1 MRRILITILAVS
13 AALGAKAQEVY
24 SLKQCIETGLERN
37 YSIRIIRNEQ
47 LISDNNATQGNA
59 GYLPTIDLSGGF
71 SGTVNN
77 NRNKL
82 SDGTTERENGVNSET
97 GNIGLN
103 VNWTVFDG
111 FGIQAEYA
119 RLKELKKMGELD
131 TRLTIEDFVATLS
144 GEYYNMIRQYIRL
157 RNLRSSLDLSR
168 ERVRIAEERYH
179 IGSGSRMDLQQAQ
192 VDFNADSSNV
202 LNQLEVVH
210 TSRIRLNELMALDN
224 IDEQIALK
232 DSVIRPNIFLD
243 EVDLWQSTLA
253 SNASLLIAQKN
264 QTLSELDYKKVKS
277 RDYPYVKLNA
287 GYGYTA
293 NWYEVGATDLQQRLG
308 LNYGLTVGLNL
319 FDGFNRRRER
329 RNARIQIEN
338 SQLKKQELE
347 LGLRADMSNLW
358 MAYRNNLDLWS
369 LEKENVVVALE
380 NHRIAIDRY
389 KLGELSGIE
398 LREAQISLLEAEER
412 QSIAEYSTKLCEISL
427 LQLSGL
433 IFTYVAPEPEKASF
447 LKHLSYET

>member
-1 MRRILITILAVS
+1 MKRILITILAVS

-427 LQLSGL
+427 LQLSGQIL
-433 IFTYVAPEPEKASF
+433 TYVAPEPEKASF
-447 LKHLSYET
+447 